1 MQVADRNSMSLWF
14 RPDLLGH
21 HCSSEL
27 LDVICNL
34 KDAVCF
40 GDRHE
45 QVENR
50 GPGDASIVANASVM
64 ILKKGLASIS
74 LRRVNWLR
82 RSFRAPAAGDH
93 SSSECS
99 SCWVLEEHGRR

>member
-1 MQVADRNSMSLWF
+1 MQVADRNSVPARSFGPSPLSD
-14 RPDLLGH
+14 R
-21 HCSSEL
+21 

-34 KDAVCF
+34 KDAVFCR
-40 GDRHE
+40 DRHE
-45 QVENR
+45 KVENR

-82 RSFRAPAAGDH
+82 RSFGG
-93 SSSECS
+93 
-99 SCWVLEEHGRR
+99 VI

>member
-1 MQVADRNSMSLWF
+1 MQVVDRNSMSLWF
-14 RPDLLGH
+14 RLDLLGH
-21 HCSSEL
+21 HCYSEC
-27 LDVICNL
+27 LDDICNL
-34 KDAVCF
+34 KDAVFF

-45 QVENR
+45 KVENR

-82 RSFRAPAAGDH
+82 RSFGGVIYV
-93 SSSECS
+93 SCEWCQIMQKSEQ
-99 SCWVLEEHGRR
+99 RKK